1 MEVVFLLLP
10 TRGAAHWREVRRLEA
25 VHLEKVGA
33 ALAEHADGLPE
44 GPVERVGHEIVELL
58 PAAADAAGL
67 AADGLDHH
75 ERGAVDP
82 RAVGELQ
89 HRRVAELHV
98 AGGHLR
104 AVGGGRRGERLVPE
118 FLELVPAHGERT
130 LALRVRE
137 RHLLQG
143 GVLLDDLTEEVVPGG
158 RGDEGA
164 DGPDHAQLEAAVGVE
179 GLRDAAAVVA
189 RRLGVGGGGGHRGV
203 GAGGSLFHLGAAED
217 DAALE
222 RGAEHGLPLEDDTV
236 VGADVGD
243 GELHAEV
250 ADAAEVLEHLRRR
263 VVLLRRVLAAAA
275 AGLGVAVREG
285 LEHGEQHG
293 LEEVREHGA
302 RAGRPGEAERVA
314 AAAVGSVGGDDAV
327 DAEAGVVDE
336 RDERVEAARHGGAAA
351 QRARVGELVEDDE
364 HQRVRD
370 PVEVVLP
377 LRGEEQVLREDPV
390 LGLHPSWIGAWK
402 RRDEMRRAE
411 EGSR

>member
-10 TRGAAHWREVRRLEA
+10 TRGAARRAGGRLEA
-25 VHLEKVGA
+25 VHLEQVGA
-33 ALAEHADGLPE
+33 ALAEHADGLPK
-44 GPVERVGHEIVELL
+44 GPVERVGDKVVELL

-82 RAVGELQ
+82 CAVGELQ

-118 FLELVPAHGERT
+118 LLELVPPHGEGA

-189 RRLGVGGGGGHRGV
+189 RRLGLGGGGGHRGV

-285 LEHGEQHG
+285 LEHGEEHG

-302 RAGRPGEAERVA
+302 RAGRPREAERVA
-314 AAAVGSVGGDDAV
+314 AVVGGDDAV
-327 DAEAGVVDE
+327 DAEASVVHE
-336 RDERVEAARHGGAAA
+336 RDERVEAARHGGAAP
-351 QRARVGELVEDDE
+351 QRARVGQLVEDDE
-364 HQRVRD
+364 HQRVGH

-390 LGLHPSWIGAWK
+390 LGLHPGLE
-402 RRDEMRRAE
+402 RRDEE
-411 EGSR
+411 EGGGE